1 MRGDQYSVQIAAMEM
16 AILVLKNK
24 IWDLRAEQHRA
35 EVENGDTEDSEED
48 SSVEPPPKSKNKDK
62 DKDKDIWVEITG
74 GIERTLFR
82 KAKVVKETK
91 AYYWLLDGVEPMYR
105 RLKSNTKRYNFEDD
119 SDNDTV
125 IYE

>member
-16 AILVLKNK
+16 AILVLKNE
-24 IWDLRAEQHRA
+24 IWDLRSEQHKA
-35 EVENGDTEDSEED
+35 EVEEENGDTEDSED
-48 SSVEPPPKSKNKDK
+48 LSVEPPPKNKN
-62 DKDKDIWVEITG
+62 KDIWVKITG
-74 GIERTLFR
+74 GIERTNGR